1 MAALRRTRKSLPCS
15 ARRSLTNFYQII
27 LDCGLIQVVGVM
39 PTLIIVQVGLG
50 RAVHDIEANDAIARL
65 EGNKTGE
72 ELVVHCVRSRECHH
86 ASSETFVGPGP
97 DSASSGTAAEME
109 HEIGIESLRQLR
121 GDSLQLTWEF
131 GVSVS
136 PPQEFGV
143 LQQAAASKTI

>member
-1 MAALRRTRKSLPCS
+1 
-15 ARRSLTNFYQII
+15 
-27 LDCGLIQVVGVM
+27 M

-65 EGNKTGE
+65 DGNKTDE
-72 ELVVHCVRSRECHH
+72 ELVVHCVRSRECRHT
-86 ASSETFVGPGP
+86 SSETFVGPGQ

-109 HEIGIESLRQLR
+109 HEIGIESLRRLH

-136 PPQEFGV
+136 PPQELSV
-143 LQQAAASKTI
+143 LEQSTSAKST